1 VHEFCG
7 CVWVFVSPI
16 LCVCLHSKCSARSR
30 YVGTS
35 LGAREPL
42 CGGRALQPLLRG
54 AQRLFLCMLARH
66 RRVPPAAG
74 APPPGK
80 ADTPNSEKPN
90 AAKAVLVSSN
100 TCALMYVPENLMQA
114 SVPENLLYLAH
125 AHPHRRAQLGTGVP
139 CCRTPRLLSCLLLL
153 TTAAGGD
160 STCNRCS
167 ANCFAPR

>member
-1 VHEFCG
+1 L
-7 CVWVFVSPI
+7 WVFVGVCVAPI
-16 LCVCLHSKCSARSR
+16 LCVCLSAKCSAWSR
-30 YVGTS
+30 YVGIS

-54 AQRLFLCMLARH
+54 AQRLFLCRLARR

-90 AAKAVLVSSN
+90 AAEAVLVSSN
-100 TCALMYVPENLMQA
+100 TCASMYVPENSMQA
-114 SVPENLLYLAH
+114 SEPENFLYFAH
-125 AHPHRRAQLGTGVP
+125 ARPHRRAQLGTGAP

>member
-1 VHEFCG
+1 MWV
-7 CVWVFVSPI
+7 CVGVCVSPI

-54 AQRLFLCMLARH
+54 AQRLFLRMLARR

-74 APPPGK
+74 APSPGK
-80 ADTPNSEKPN
+80 ADTQLR
-90 AAKAVLVSSN
+90 KAQRRRGRSGFKQHVCLDV
-100 TCALMYVPENLMQA
+100 CARELHA
-114 SVPENLLYLAH
+114 GFRARALAVFRPCTP
-125 AHPHRRAQLGTGVP
+125 PHRRAQLGTGAP
-139 CCRTPRLLSCLLLL
+139 CCRTPWLLSCLLLL
-153 TTAAGGD
+153 TTAAGGG